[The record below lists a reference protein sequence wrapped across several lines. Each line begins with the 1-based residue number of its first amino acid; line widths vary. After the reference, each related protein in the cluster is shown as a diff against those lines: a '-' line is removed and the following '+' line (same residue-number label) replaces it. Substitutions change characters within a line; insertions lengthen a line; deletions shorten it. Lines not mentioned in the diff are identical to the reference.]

1 MLVVDG
7 SSLRR
12 CSHAKKA
19 IACLHPP
26 KTKEMRKQK
35 SYRKNQVPKCRS
47 LNLNK

>member
-26 KTKEMRKQK
+26 KTREMRKQK
-35 SYRKNQVPKCRS
+35 SFYTN
-47 LNLNK
+47 